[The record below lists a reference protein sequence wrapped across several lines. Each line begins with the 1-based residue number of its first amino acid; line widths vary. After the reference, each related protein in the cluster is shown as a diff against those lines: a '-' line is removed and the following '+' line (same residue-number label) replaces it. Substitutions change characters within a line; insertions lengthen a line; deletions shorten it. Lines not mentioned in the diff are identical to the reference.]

1 MLRLPAH
8 FRRRAAALLAAIAAA
23 VLGAL
28 AAPVP
33 ADAQPRPQAP
43 VVSPDYRLGAQDRL
57 RVEVFEVPE
66 LNTDA
71 RVAEDGSVTLPVIGA
86 VPARGL
92 TADELADAIESRLEA
107 TYVNRATVRVELTE
121 VLSKTVTVLGAVA
134 RPGTLGHPGQWTLL
148 EAITA
153 AGGLAAEHGERVHVQ
168 RRAANGLT
176 DQVSIPVDTLVGR
189 MDPKVNLP
197 VLPDDVI
204 NVERI
209 RKVTIYLLGEVAT
222 AGAMQFE
229 SSDPVTLLTVIA
241 RAGGLSERASPRLRV
256 KRKGEDGRLVEI
268 EAHYGRILDGKDPDM
283 ELRDGDILV
292 VKESFF

>member
-1 MLRLPAH
+1 MLRLPDR
-8 FRRRAAALLAAIAAA
+8 FRRRAAALLAATAAA

-28 AAPVP
+28 AAPAP
-33 ADAQPRPQAP
+33 AAAQQRPQAP

-92 TADELADAIESRLEA
+92 TADELAEAIESRLEA

-153 AGGLAAEHGERVHVQ
+153 AGGLAAEHGERVQVQ

-209 RKVTIYLLGEVAT
+209 RNVTIYLLGEVAT
-222 AGAMQFE
+222 AGAMQFKSNE
-229 SSDPVTLLTVIA
+229 PVTLLTVIA
-241 RAGGLSERASPRLRV
+241 RAGGLSERASSKLRI
-256 KRKGEDGRLVEI
+256 KRRGEDGLMQEI
-268 EAHYGRILDGKDPDM
+268 EAHYGRILDGQDPDL
-283 ELRDGDILV
+283 ELRDGDLLV